1 MALPIC
7 QIDASHNRTKTRRF
21 SMRLKNSQT
30 RYGAPAIALHWLML
44 LLLIAVY
51 ACMELRGIYPK
62 GSALRDGIKTWHYM
76 LGLSVFGLVWLRL
89 AFALIGTTPDIK
101 PAAPKWQ
108 MRLALAMKVALYA
121 FMIGMPLLGWL
132 LLSAEGK
139 PMPSFFGVQLA
150 ALIAENKELGKQIKE
165 LHETF
170 ATVGYFLIGLH
181 AIVGLYHHYIVR
193 DNTLRRILPSRH

>member
-1 MALPIC
+1 MWLAAWSEMLFTFIRSGTFSFSLTPADGEGVASSATLIFPSCVRTKMALPIC

-139 PMPSFFGVQLA
+139 PMPSFLA
-150 ALIAENKELGKQIKE
+150 CSW
-165 LHETF
+165 
-170 ATVGYFLIGLH
+170 
-181 AIVGLYHHYIVR
+181 
-193 DNTLRRILPSRH
+193 RR